1 MNEKDVAVEE
11 TIVESPESM
20 PDAPENMPENTES
33 PEIVPENMEVPETS
47 GVPENGG
54 IETSDSLENEET
66 ETSERLYDRLVK
78 DIAEELKGDSVEK
91 SGDVGLSDGV
101 SDGVSGF
108 DAETDG
114 EAKTVQEVPEIPQIP
129 VIIQKE
135 DVSGNDIPL
144 SDILDYLKGQETSTS
159 IGMPFGEAK
168 LSDLTVTDGLLLI
181 ILVVFLFRWLFDF
194 GRNLF

>member
-1 MNEKDVAVEE
+1 MNEKDGAVEE
-11 TIVESPESM
+11 TIVENPESM
-20 PDAPENMPENTES
+20 PDAPGNMPENTES
-33 PEIVPENMEVPETS
+33 PESVPENMEVPETS

-54 IETSDSLENEET
+54 TETSDALENGET

-78 DIAEELKGDSVEK
+78 DIAEELKGDSVEE
-91 SGDVGLSDGV
+91 SGDIGLSD
-101 SDGVSGF
+101 SASGF

-114 EAKTVQEVPEIPQIP
+114 EAKAVQEVLETPQIP
-129 VIIQKE
+129 VIIQE
-135 DVSGNDIPL
+135 EGVSGNDILL